1 MGLSLD
7 NVDLFRPLDE
17 WTQIVSDRQQNV
29 VQGAAGFL
37 SPSQLETFKEL
48 AALNLKQMQD
58 QRTQQ
63 IKALGI
69 QNGAQN

>member
-1 MGLSLD
+1 M
-7 NVDLFRPLDE
+7 R
-17 WTQIVSDRQQNV
+17 
-29 VQGAAGFL
+29 GAAEFL